1 VCGRG
6 QTVPVAQVIGFDS
19 TQPRER
25 QELTDV
31 ADTRAERDSM
41 GEMQVPASAYYG
53 ASTQRAVENFPISG
67 QPIPRALIRALGLVK
82 WAAATVNHRTG
93 VLDDRQF
100 GAIQQAA
107 GEVVDGDLDAHFV
120 VDVFQTGSG
129 TSSNMNAN
137 EVIANRAI
145 ELLGGTLGSKDPVH
159 PNDHVNAG
167 QSSND
172 VFPTAVHLA
181 AHVASVEDLLPALE
195 VLEAS
200 LRAKAAEF
208 ADVVKPGRTHLMDA
222 VPVTLGQEFGGY
234 ARQVQLGGARVRSA
248 LERLAELP
256 LGGTAV
262 GTGLNAPEGMT
273 DGIIAELRERTGI
286 AELREAEDHFEAQGA
301 RDALVELSG
310 ALKVIAVSLTKIAN
324 DIRWMGSGPRDG
336 LGEIRLPE
344 VQPGSSIMPAKVNP
358 VIPESVT
365 QVAAQVIGN
374 DAAVTVGGLSGAFEL
389 NVYIPMMA
397 RNVLESIALLA
408 ASCTNFARQC
418 VDGIEADR
426 ERTTALVEMNLST
439 VTALVPAIGYDRS
452 AELAKQA
459 LKENRPLREVVKAA
473 GVLSEQEVDRIL
485 DNRRM
490 TQGGVL

>member
-1 VCGRG
+1 
-6 QTVPVAQVIGFDS
+6 
-19 TQPRER
+19 
-25 QELTDV
+25 
-31 ADTRAERDSM
+31 M
-41 GEMQVPASAYYG
+41 GEMQVPSTAYYG

-67 QPIPRALIRALGLVK
+67 MGIPPEVVKALGLIK
-82 WAAATVNHRTG
+82 AAAAVVNHDKDI
-93 VLDDRQF
+93 LDDEQF
-100 GAIQQAA
+100 RAISEAA
-107 GEVVDGDLDAHFV
+107 DEVIEGRLNEHFV
-120 VDVFQTGSG
+120 VDVYQTGSG

-145 ELLGGTLGSKDPVH
+145 ELLGGELGSKKPVH

-181 AHVASVEDLLPALE
+181 AYQACVDRLLPGLQLLQE
-195 VLEAS
+195 S
-200 LRAKAAEF
+200 LATKAAEF

-222 VPVTLGQEFGGY
+222 TPVTMGQEFSGY
-234 ARQVQLGGARVRSA
+234 ARQVELGQARVRCA

-273 DGIIAELRERTGI
+273 EGVIAELRRRTGI
-286 AELREAEDHFEAQGA
+286 EQLREADNHFEAQGA

-310 ALKVIAVSLTKIAN
+310 ACKVVAVSLTKIAN
-324 DIRWMGSGPRDG
+324 DLRWMGSGPRTG
-336 LGEIRLPE
+336 LGELSLPE
-344 VQPGSSIMPAKVNP
+344 IQPGSSIMPAKVNP

-397 RNVLESIALLA
+397 RNVLESVRLLA
-408 ASCTNFARQC
+408 TSAENFARQC
-418 VDGIEADR
+418 IDGLQANR
-426 ERTTALVEMNLST
+426 ERCLELVEKDLAN
-439 VTALVPAIGYDRS
+439 VTALVPAIGYDLS
-452 AELAKQA
+452 AELAKRS
-459 LKENRPLREVVKAA
+459 LKEDRTLREVVKES
-473 GVLSEQEVDRIL
+473 GVLPDDEIDRIL
-485 DNRRM
+485 DIKRM
-490 TQGGVL
+490 TEGGVM

>member
-1 VCGRG
+1 M
-6 QTVPVAQVIGFDS
+6 
-19 TQPRER
+19 
-25 QELTDV
+25 
-31 ADTRAERDSM
+31 ADTRTERDSM
-41 GEMQVPASAYYG
+41 GEMQVAAHALYG
-53 ASTQRAVENFPISG
+53 ASTQRAVLNFPISG
-67 QPIPRALIRALGLVK
+67 QGIPSEVVRALGHIK
-82 WAAATVNHRTG
+82 AAAAKVNHAKGILTEE
-93 VLDDRQF
+93 QYK
-100 GAIQQAA
+100 AISTAAEEVVA
-107 GEVVDGDLDAHFV
+107 GELDEHFP

-137 EVIANRAI
+137 EVIANRATQ
-145 ELLGGTLGSKDPVH
+145 LLGGELGTKLVH

-181 AHVASVEDLLPALE
+181 AYEACERSLLPALATLQRS
-195 VLEAS
+195 LE
-200 LRAKAAEF
+200 AKAAEF

-222 VPVTLGQEFGGY
+222 TPVTLGQEFSGY
-234 ARQVQLGGARVRSA
+234 ARQVELGGVRVRAA

-273 DGIIAELRERTGI
+273 AGVIAELRDRTGI
-286 AELREAEDHFEAQGA
+286 DVLVEAVNHFEAQGA

-310 ALKVIAVSLTKIAN
+310 ALKVIAASLTKIAN

-344 VQPGSSIMPAKVNP
+344 IQPGSSIMPAKVNP

-374 DAAVTVGGLSGAFEL
+374 DTAVTVGGLSGAFEL

-397 RNVLESIALLA
+397 RNVLESIRLLA
-408 ASCTNFARQC
+408 TSSENFARQC
-418 VDGIEADR
+418 IDGISANLERCVELTEA
-426 ERTTALVEMNLST
+426 NLSV
-439 VTALVPAIGYDRS
+439 VTALVPAIGYDKS
-452 AELAKQA
+452 AELAKVA
-459 LKENRPLREVVKAA
+459 LIQNRPLREVVKAA
-473 GVLSEQEVDRIL
+473 GVLPDDEVDRIL
-485 DNRRM
+485 DAKRM
-490 TQGGVL
+490 TEGGVL

>member
-1 VCGRG
+1 M
-6 QTVPVAQVIGFDS
+6 P
-19 TQPRER
+19 
-25 QELTDV
+25 
-31 ADTRAERDSM
+31 DTRTERDSM
-41 GEMQVPASAYYG
+41 GPMEVPADAYYG

-67 QPIPRALIRALGLVK
+67 QGIPPEVVRALGLIK
-82 WAAATVNHRTG
+82 SAAAVVNHEKG
-93 VLDDRQF
+93 ILDDEQF
-100 GAIQQAA
+100 RAIQEAA
-107 GEVVDGDLDAHFV
+107 QEVIDGRLDEHFV

-145 ELLGGTLGSKDPVH
+145 EILGGELGSKQPVH

-172 VFPTAVHLA
+172 VFPTAVHVA
-181 AHVASVEDLLPALE
+181 AYIACEEQLVPALE
-195 VLEAS
+195 QLRES
-200 LRAKAAEF
+200 LAAKAIAW

-222 VPVTLGQEFGGY
+222 VPVTLGQEFSGY
-234 ARQVQLGGARVRSA
+234 ARQIELGMARVEAA
-248 LERLAELP
+248 LTRVAELP

-273 DGIIAELRERTGI
+273 EGVIAELQRLTGVD
-286 AELREAEDHFEAQGA
+286 ELREAENHFEAQAA

-310 ALKVIAVSLTKIAN
+310 ACKVIAVSLTKIAN
-324 DIRWMGSGPRDG
+324 DIRWMASGPRTG
-336 LGEIRLPE
+336 FGELRLPE
-344 VQPGSSIMPAKVNP
+344 IQPGSSIMPAKVNP

-397 RNVLESIALLA
+397 RNVLESVRLLA
-408 ASCTNFARQC
+408 TTSVNFAVQAI
-418 VDGIEADR
+418 DGLAANE
-426 ERTTALVEMNLST
+426 ERCTELSEKNLSV
-439 VTALVPAIGYDRS
+439 VTALVPAIGYDKS

-459 LKENRPLREVVKAA
+459 LKEDRPLREVVKEA
-473 GVLSEQEVDRIL
+473 GLLSEEEVDRIL
-485 DNRRM
+485 DIKAM
-490 TQGGVL
+490 TQGGVR

>member
-1 VCGRG
+1 MDN
-6 QTVPVAQVIGFDS
+6 A
-19 TQPRER
+19 
-25 QELTDV
+25 
-31 ADTRAERDSM
+31 TRTERDSM
-41 GEMQVPASAYYG
+41 GEMQVPAAAYYG

-67 QPIPRALIRALGLVK
+67 QRIPRALIRALGLIK
-82 WAAATVNHRTG
+82 AAAAVVNHDKAI
-93 VLDDRQF
+93 LDDRQF
-100 GAIQQAA
+100 EAIGKAA
-107 GEVVDGDLDAHFV
+107 GEVADGSLDDQFV

-181 AHVASVEDLLPALE
+181 AYVAVVEDLLPALQ
-195 VLEAS
+195 VLQEA
-200 LRAKAAEF
+200 LAGKAMEF
-208 ADVVKPGRTHLMDA
+208 IDVVKPGRTHLMDA
-222 VPVTLGQEFGGY
+222 VPVTLGQEFSGY
-234 ARQVQLGGARVRSA
+234 ARQVELGAQRVRSA

-273 DGIIAELRERTGI
+273 EGVIAELRRRTGI
-286 AELREAEDHFEAQGA
+286 DELREAENHFEAQGA

-324 DIRWMGSGPRDG
+324 DIRWMGSGPRTG
-336 LGEIRLPE
+336 LGELRLPE
-344 VQPGSSIMPAKVNP
+344 IQPGSSIMPAKVNP

-397 RNVLESIALLA
+397 RNVLESIALL
-408 ASCTNFARQC
+408 STSSVNFARQC
-418 VDGIEADR
+418 IVGIEADVDR
-426 ERTTALVEMNLST
+426 ATELVELDLST

-452 AELAKQA
+452 AQLAKQA
-459 LKENRPLREVVKAA
+459 MRENRPLREVVKAA
-473 GVLSEQEVDRIL
+473 GVLRDDEVDRIL

-490 TQGGVL
+490 TRGGVL

>member
-1 VCGRG
+1 MTEMR
-6 QTVPVAQVIGFDS
+6 T
-19 TQPRER
+19 
-25 QELTDV
+25 
-31 ADTRAERDSM
+31 ERDSM
-41 GEMQVPASAYYG
+41 GEMQVPADGYYG
-53 ASTQRAVENFPISG
+53 AQTQRAVENFPISG
-67 QPIPRALIRALGLVK
+67 EPIPPEVVTALGLIK
-82 WAAATVNHRTG
+82 AAAADVNHAKG
-93 VLDDRQF
+93 VLDADQHR
-100 GAIQQAA
+100 AIAQAA
-107 GEVVDGDLDAHFV
+107 REVIDGAHHGQFV

-145 ELLGGTLGSKDPVH
+145 EILGGELGSKDPVH

-172 VFPTAVHLA
+172 VFPTAVHVAAYLA
-181 AHVASVEDLLPALE
+181 ATRRLLPGLE
-195 VLEAS
+195 TLRAS
-200 LRAKAAEF
+200 LAAKAGEF

-222 VPVTLGQEFGGY
+222 TPVTLGQEFSGY
-234 ARQVQLGGARVRSA
+234 ARQIELGAARVRAA

-273 DGIIAELRERTGI
+273 EAVIAGLRERTGVD
-286 AELREAEDHFEAQGA
+286 ELREADNHFEAQGA

-310 ALKVIAVSLTKIAN
+310 ACKVIAVSLTKIAN
-324 DIRWMGSGPRDG
+324 DIRWMGSGPRTG

-344 VQPGSSIMPAKVNP
+344 VQPGSSIMPAKVDP

-374 DAAVTVGGLSGAFEL
+374 DGAVTVGGLSGAFEL
-389 NVYIPMMA
+389 NVYSPMMA
-397 RNVLESIALLA
+397 RNVLESVRLLA
-408 ASCTNFARQC
+408 TSCENFARQC
-418 VDGIEADR
+418 VDGIEANAAR
-426 ERTTALVEMNLST
+426 CTELVEKNLST

-459 LKENRPLREVVKAA
+459 LKENRPLREVVKDA
-473 GVLSEQEVDRIL
+473 GLLSDEEVDRVL
-485 DNRRM
+485 ENKKM
-490 TQGGVL
+490 TEGGVL